1 MNDDLN
7 ASFRVDEELMNFKYK
22 LLFFISFSLTTNTQ
36 AGSIVSEVPVNPDAS
51 GKYIF
56 YLHGSVEEEE
66 GSTGKYETAVES
78 IAESSATVISEV
90 RGDTD
95 PNAYSVKLK
104 EQVENLL
111 TKGIPPE
118 NITIS
123 GFSKGS
129 IIALASA
136 GIINNQKVNYV
147 LLAGCSDDLND
158 KYSVDPSKAVGRILS
173 IYDSGDDKFESCDG
187 IINSSEKLKFE
198 EIDLESGK
206 GHKVFRIPKE
216 KFIEQW
222 RDPLTDWAGV

>member
-1 MNDDLN
+1 MNL
-7 ASFRVDEELMNFKYK
+7 KY
-22 LLFFISFSLTTNTQ
+22 LISFIFSALLATNTYG
-36 AGSIVSEVPVNPDAS
+36 GSVVSEVPSSPDAS
-51 GKYIF
+51 EKYIF

-66 GSTGKYETAVES
+66 GVTDKYETAVEA

-95 PNAYSVKLK
+95 PNTYSMKLK
-104 EQVENLL
+104 EQVKKLL
-111 TKGIPPE
+111 SKGVPAE

-136 GIINNQKVNYV
+136 GTINNPKINFV
-147 LLAGCSDDLND
+147 LLAGCSEDLNN
-158 KYSVDPSKAVGRILS
+158 KYNIDPSKAIGRFLS
-173 IYDSGDDKFESCDG
+173 IYDSGDEKFESCDG
-187 IINSSEKLKFE
+187 IIKSSEKLRFE
-198 EIDLESGK
+198 EIDLDSGK

-222 RDPLTDWAGV
+222 RDPLTEWAGT

>member
-1 MNDDLN
+1 MKL
-7 ASFRVDEELMNFKYK
+7 KYT
-22 LLFFISFSLTTNTQ
+22 LLFFISFLLTTNAH
-36 AGSIVSEVPVNPDAS
+36 AGNVVSEVPANPDVS
-51 GKYIF
+51 EKYIF
-56 YLHGSVEEEE
+56 YLHGTVEEEE
-66 GSTGKYETAVES
+66 GATEKYETAVKA

-95 PNAYSVKLK
+95 PNTYSIKLK
-104 EQVENLL
+104 EQVEKLL
-111 TKGIPPE
+111 AKGVPPE

-136 GIINNQKVNYV
+136 GTINNTKINFV
-147 LLAGCSDDLND
+147 LLAGCSEDLND
-158 KYSVDPSKAVGRILS
+158 KYSVDASKAVGRILS

-187 IINSSEKLKFE
+187 IIKSSSKLIFQE
-198 EIDLESGK
+198 TDLDSGK

-222 RDPLTDWAGV
+222 RNPLTDWAGA

>member
-1 MNDDLN
+1 MNLKYLALFLISSLITNN
-7 ASFRVDEELMNFKYK
+7 AL
-22 LLFFISFSLTTNTQ
+22 
-36 AGSIVSEVPVNPDAS
+36 AGNIVSEVPDNPDAS
-51 GKYIF
+51 EKYIF

-66 GSTGKYETAVES
+66 GSTGKYETAVEA

-90 RGDTD
+90 RDDTD
-95 PNAYSVKLK
+95 PNAYSIKLK
-104 EQVENLL
+104 GQVEKLL
-111 TKGIPPE
+111 SKGVPPE

-136 GIINNQKVNYV
+136 GSINNPKINFV
-147 LLAGCSDDLND
+147 LLAGCSEDLND
-158 KYSVDPSKAVGRILS
+158 KYSVDASKAVGRILS

-187 IINSSEKLKFE
+187 IIKSSDKLIFE
-198 EIDLESGK
+198 ETDLDSGK

-222 RDPLTDWAGV
+222 RDPLTDWAGA